1 MKHLKTQLLSACAAL
16 AFGLSAV
23 TVTMTVTAPPAHA
36 ITVFDPANYS
46 QNLLTAVR
54 SLQQIS
60 NQIQQ
65 LSNEAQMLVNQ
76 AQNLAS
82 LPTSVA
88 GDLQASLRAVDA
100 LILNAQG
107 IAYDVSA
114 IDAEYRRLLPEEY
127 AATVSNSRI
136 IQDAQ
141 EAWRLAREGFRHSL
155 QVQAEVVGQVR
166 TDTFTLDRLIAE
178 SQGAIGNLQAAQ
190 AGNQLTALAAKQSMQ
205 LQSLLAASAR
215 ADALES
221 ARAIAA
227 HEQARARFAR
237 FMGDGS
243 SYRR

>member
-16 AFGLSAV
+16 AIGLSAV

-65 LSNEAQMLVNQ
+65 LANEAQMLVNQ
-76 AQNLAS
+76 AQNLTS

-100 LILNAQG
+100 LILSAQG
-107 IAYDVSA
+107 VAYDVSA
-114 IDAEYRRLLPEEY
+114 IDAEYRRLFPEEY
-127 AATVSNSRI
+127 AATVSNSQI

-141 EAWRLAREGFRHSL
+141 EAWQLAREGFRHSL

-178 SQGAIGNLQAAQ
+178 SQGAVGNLQAAQ

-227 HEQARARFAR
+227 REQARARFAR

-243 SYRR
+243 SYSR